1 VRVRGE
7 GPPPTIQS
15 KLFFGEQE
23 ETVTD
28 AIANPVRSMPAPRV
42 NLPPIQRRDAES
54 VGNQPNLAARMMPVV
69 QRRDAESVG
78 NQPNLAARM
87 MPVVQR
93 QPQPT
98 VSIPRQ
104 QWIQRIEEQ
113 PEAKLEQEDE
123 SAPVQAKLENA
134 TVQRQSEAN
143 VEEEAEDS
151 LPVQTKLENAT
162 VQRQSEVAQES
173 ENEDHSMQLV
183 QPKLTVGAPGDKYE
197 IEADSMAER
206 VMSMNVPDAPAA
218 IQRKEVGEEDSLQ
231 RSPLADSITPL
242 IQRQSEEE
250 EDIQTKPSV
259 QQIGGDGGVQA
270 SSSIENTLAS
280 QSGSGSP
287 LDEDVRSFMEP
298 RFGNDFSSVRIHT
311 GSTAVQMN
319 KELHAQAFTH
329 GSDVYF
335 NEGKYNPGSN
345 EGKQL
350 LAHELTHVVQ
360 QTGAVQPKSATQWV
374 KKGNKIQ
381 AKGLSAVSSEAQ
393 PAIQLKENPQQQTEK
408 DNKVQPAK
416 PAQAAATA
424 TESGQ
429 GGVKSQTPAAKGGT
443 TAAKSQGQGNGG
455 TAAAKQNA
463 TKPADSGSTSDT
475 SAGGGGAKSLASLQD
490 DPAFQ
495 AVVNKAKGVA
505 QDKKKHDPAKAES
518 KEAQDAAEPPA
529 NEVESKAQD
538 KQVGEMNQQ
547 QPGEFNAEAFKA
559 ALMEKIAA
567 VIPNNEEDAKK
578 FKDSNQIDSVKQDMS
593 SQVTQEQEQAA
604 GPIEEKTKEAP
615 NTSGIEPKP
624 VTPLQPPE
632 AGSPQTDIGA
642 EKAAP
647 KPKPESEVS
656 EPLKA
661 NSQEIDQQMADAHLT
676 EEQLKKSNEPQFQE
690 ALGAKKA
697 AQANAVEA
705 PKAYRQDEKATLN
718 KAQTEAQATSQMQL
732 QGMHGEREQLLA
744 QVMGAQSETQGKDTQ
759 ERTKIANEINGIYEK
774 TKGEVETV
782 LNGIDAEVTSKFDAG
797 AATAKQ
803 KFETYVGQKMEAW
816 EKQRYGEW
824 YDVTGW
830 DERVSDAWNGLPP
843 EVNQFFVDG
852 RQLYLNSMDVTLTGI
867 ANFVAQKLNEAK
879 LKIASGKQKIQEYV
893 AGLPENLKQVGQ
905 EAAQNIQEKF
915 NQLEESVNNKQDELI
930 DSLAQKYSENLQQI
944 DAEIEKRKE
953 ENRGLKD
960 KAKDAIVGTI
970 QTIMQLKDMLMG
982 VLAKAAGA
990 IDKIIL
996 DPIAFLGNLISGIKQ
1011 GFDKFSGNIENHLQK
1026 GLLGWLTGALA
1037 GAGITM
1043 PESFDLKG
1051 IFSLVMQVLGVVYEG
1066 IKSRVIK
1073 ALGKNGEKMFA
1084 ALESGFEMFVILKNE
1099 GIAGLWQF
1107 LQDKIGDL
1115 KVMVID
1121 TIKTFVIENVIK
1133 AGVLWVVSLLNPAS
1147 AFVKACKAIYDI
1159 IMFFIERGSQIAQLV
1174 NAVTDSV
1181 GAIASGAVGGAAA
1194 LIENALGTSLPVV
1207 ISFMASLL
1215 GLGGISEK
1223 IEGIIKT
1230 VRQPIDKAIDWLI
1243 AQAVKFAKKI
1253 GKALGFGKD
1262 EKGKDGKDNK
1272 EGKLEDSEVGKTVNF
1287 SAASESHRLW
1297 INAQGT
1303 STTVMVAST
1312 PTPVET
1318 KLNEWQGKVDSLPE
1332 DKRPQAQSLLATA
1345 RQHLGT
1351 TEQKAQTTAKEMQE
1365 AKQNSADEA
1374 AVAEAEQADNQT
1386 ELTEQTLAE
1395 TLQQLFECFGEG
1407 DIPTEINIEEPFS
1420 MAGEGHTLT
1429 LQEQQGQLSILM
1441 ASSQQLPLTSKFQS
1455 LYTEIDDWRHFLEQ
1469 YVYPK
1474 VSSDIQQQIESKLK
1488 HLKAIRQTQVSKY
1501 QKSYEDTFGNRRGDT
1516 GHQNPE
1522 REKHALKALTDM
1534 AKADITAIQEWA
1546 TQTEVQDLSPE
1557 AIKNNLRRLGRQFF
1571 DQAVEDRRQRV
1582 DNILSKF
1589 QTRNGAPVKYRG
1601 SLAEGQRGPHKGGV
1615 RFNPDDFDLDLY
1627 VVDPTEHAAVL
1638 RANPA
1643 LGRDDSNAPIPASR
1657 ARGHIL
1663 DLQEQVVQAL
1673 EAAGAVPGIRV
1684 GKNYILLRKTA
1695 P

>member
-1 VRVRGE
+1 
-7 GPPPTIQS
+7 
-15 KLFFGEQE
+15 
-23 ETVTD
+23 
-28 AIANPVRSMPAPRV
+28 MM
-42 NLPPIQRRDAES
+42 PPIQRRDAES
-54 VGNQPNLAARMMPVV
+54 VGNQPNPLAARMMPVV

-78 NQPNLAARM
+78 NQPNPLAARM

-93 QPQPT
+93 QPQPI
-98 VSIPRQ
+98 VSIQRQ
-104 QWIQRIEEQ
+104 PWIQRIEQQ
-113 PEAKLEQEDE
+113 PEANIEQEDE
-123 SAPVQAKLENA
+123 SAPVQVKLENA

-151 LPVQTKLENAT
+151 LPVQTQLENAT
-162 VQRQSEVAQES
+162 VQRQSEGEQES
-173 ENEDHSMQLV
+173 EKEDPSMQLV
-183 QPKLTVGAPGDKYE
+183 QPKLTIGAPGDKYE

-206 VMSMNVPDAPAA
+206 VMSMTEPANPAA
-218 IQRKEVGEEDSLQ
+218 MQRSEAGEEDALQ
-231 RSPLADSITPL
+231 RQPLADSITPL
-242 IQRQSEEE
+242 IQRQSEEG

-259 QQIGGDGGVQA
+259 QRAGGDGGVHA

-280 QSGSGSP
+280 QKGGGSP
-287 LDEDVRSFMEP
+287 LDEEVRSFMEP

-311 GSTAVQMN
+311 GSNAVQMN

-335 NEGKYNPGSN
+335 NEGKYNPRSN

-360 QTGAVQPKSATQWV
+360 QTGAVQPKSVTQWV

-381 AKGLSAVSSEAQ
+381 AKALSAVSSEAQ

-408 DNKVQPAK
+408 DLKVQPAK
-416 PAQAAATA
+416 PAQAAATV

-429 GGVKSQTPAAKGGT
+429 GGAKHQASAAKGAT

-455 TAAAKQNA
+455 TAAEKQNVI
-463 TKPADSGSTSDT
+463 KPAASGSASGS

-505 QDKKKHDPAKAES
+505 QDKKKHDPAQAES
-518 KEAQDAAEPPA
+518 KEAQDAAQPPA

-604 GPIEEKTKEAP
+604 GPIEEKTQEAP

-624 VTPLQPPE
+624 VNPLQPPE
-632 AGSPQTDIGA
+632 AGSQQTDIGA

-656 EPLKA
+656 QPLKA
-661 NSQEIDQQMADAHLT
+661 NSLELDQQMAEAHLT
-676 EEQLKKSNEPQFQE
+676 EEQLEKSNEPQFQE
-690 ALGAKKA
+690 ALGAKKE

-705 PKAYRQDEKATLN
+705 PQAYRQTEQTTLN
-718 KAQTEAQATSQMQL
+718 KAQAEAQTTSQTQL
-732 QGMHGEREQLLA
+732 EGMHGQREQLLA
-744 QVMGAQSETQGKDTQ
+744 QVMGVQGETQGKDTQ
-759 ERTKIANEINGIYEK
+759 ERAKIAKEINGIYEK

-782 LNGIDAEVTSKFDAG
+782 LNGIDGEVTSKFDAG

-816 EKQRYGEW
+816 EQQRYGEW

-879 LKIASGKQKIQEYV
+879 QKIAEGKQKIQEYV

-960 KAKDAIVGTI
+960 KAKDAIAGTY

-990 IDKIIL
+990 INKIIL

-1011 GFDKFSGNIENHLQK
+1011 GFDKFAGNIENHLQK
-1026 GLLGWLTGALA
+1026 GLLGWLTGAMA

-1073 ALGKNGEKMFA
+1073 ALGKNGEKMFN
-1084 ALESGFEMFVILKNE
+1084 ALESSFEMFVILKNE
-1099 GIAGLWQF
+1099 GVGGLWQF
-1107 LQDKIGDL
+1107 IQDKIGDL

-1121 TIKTFVIENVIK
+1121 TIKTFVVENVIK

-1181 GAIASGAVGGAAA
+1181 GAIASGAIGGAAA

-1223 IEGIIKT
+1223 IGGIIKQ
-1230 VRQPIDKAIDWLI
+1230 VRAPIDKAIDWLI

-1253 GKALGFGKD
+1253 GNKLGFGKD
-1262 EKGKDGKDNK
+1262 EKGK
-1272 EGKLEDSEVGKTVNF
+1272 EDEVGEEGTIT
-1287 SAASESHRLW
+1287 AADREKHEQY
-1297 INAQGT
+1297 AQ
-1303 STTVMVAST
+1303 
-1312 PTPVET
+1312 EI
-1318 KLNEWQGKVDSLPE
+1318 
-1332 DKRPQAQSLLATA
+1332 
-1345 RQHLGT
+1345 
-1351 TEQKAQTTAKEMQE
+1351 EQKLKEKNHQFKDFDSFHA
-1365 AKQNSADEA
+1365 AKQN
-1374 AVAEAEQADNQT
+1374 EAENLREQYQKNLKKGIKLSIDFKAPEADKKD
-1386 ELTEQTLAE
+1386 
-1395 TLQQLFECFGEG
+1395 G
-1407 DIPTEINIEEPFS
+1407 DIDVEIKIAPNTTVRDIQIGGDGNQSLQERVALMEQKYENDYKGIKKENAEFEKYKHLETEIKQLKERVKVEDSPVLEKDIEKAEKKFIALKNILEIRKELDKIS
-1420 MAGEGHTLT
+1420 QEIGTDKVRMDAVIIYGDYNLT
-1429 LQEQQGQLSILM
+1429 LKKLDGTGTEKIENKYTTISGQDEQVI
-1441 ASSQQLPLTSKFQS
+1441 K
-1455 LYTEIDDWRHFLEQ
+1455 LEQ
-1469 YVYPK
+1469 HFK
-1474 VSSDIQQQIESKLK
+1474 
-1488 HLKAIRQTQVSKY
+1488 
-1501 QKSYEDTFGNRRGDT
+1501 
-1516 GHQNPE
+1516 
-1522 REKHALKALTDM
+1522 
-1534 AKADITAIQEWA
+1534 
-1546 TQTEVQDLSPE
+1546 
-1557 AIKNNLRRLGRQFF
+1557 
-1571 DQAVEDRRQRV
+1571 
-1582 DNILSKF
+1582 
-1589 QTRNGAPVKYRG
+1589 
-1601 SLAEGQRGPHKGGV
+1601 
-1615 RFNPDDFDLDLY
+1615 
-1627 VVDPTEHAAVL
+1627 
-1638 RANPA
+1638 
-1643 LGRDDSNAPIPASR
+1643 
-1657 ARGHIL
+1657 
-1663 DLQEQVVQAL
+1663 
-1673 EAAGAVPGIRV
+1673 
-1684 GKNYILLRKTA
+1684 
-1695 P
+1695 